1 MGTILGREPILIYGL
16 VQTAITLA
24 VTFGLHL
31 TVEQIGALLVF
42 TGAVLSVIV
51 RGKVTPV

>member
-1 MGTILGREPILIYGL
+1 MGNILGREPVLVYTL
-16 VQTAITLA
+16 VQAAITVA

-31 TVEQIGALLVF
+31 TIEQVGALLVL